1 MYQILNLIGRVESG
15 NNYNAVYGV
24 NKTQNLTVS
33 TIDQVIAWQKRYT
46 TVLGMPSSAAGR
58 YQIIRKT
65 LKGLKEEM
73 GLTGNELFDEKMQDR
88 MAVTLLNRR
97 GWQKFLN
104 GDLSEKQMM
113 INLAKEWASFPMPAT
128 MRIKGKQYYRGA
140 SYYSG
145 DGLNKALV
153 NVDEVLDTIKTDRA
167 IHQIDNDIVVKVSW
181 WDKLLNKV
189 REFFS

>member
-46 TVLGMPSSAAGR
+46 AVLGMPSSAAGR

-128 MRIKGKQYYRGA
+128 MKIKGKQYYRGA

-181 WDKLLNKV
+181 WDRLLNKV
-189 REFFS
+189 REFF